1 MQENII
7 LLILT
12 IVFSGFFSGAEVAL
26 VSVSKLR
33 ARQLAESKVRNAKYL
48 NYLKENFTKTL
59 IAILIGNNVV
69 NIGGSAIATQIAL
82 LYFDNLGVAIAT
94 GIMTFLILTFG
105 EIIPKTFA
113 AKHAVKMSLNISPI
127 IYALM
132 FVLSPIIWGFHKF
145 SVFINKFGKQGQDE
159 YLVTE
164 QELKYMVRLGE
175 QQGQIKPDE
184 KEMIQNIL
192 RFDDTYVEEVMTPR
206 TEIFAL
212 DQNMKIKDA
221 MQIIIDQSFSR
232 IPVFE
237 ENLDKIK
244 GIVMVKDLLTSLNK
258 KTKAKRLKDIAK
270 PAIFVPENK
279 KIDSLLKELQKESSH
294 MAVVVNEHGG
304 VEGIVTIEDLLE
316 EIVGDIFD
324 ESDEVEHLVLNIAKK
339 KWKVLGKAPIRFLN
353 KRLKLSLPTNDDY
366 NTLAGLIQEKLGK
379 VPASGDVIVFDDKKI
394 RITVKQMD
402 GPIIIETVLEKI

>member
-1 MQENII
+1 MQEHI
-7 LLILT
+7 LLLFLT

-26 VSVSKLR
+26 VSVSKVK
-33 ARQLAESKVRNAKYL
+33 ASQLAENKVRNARYL

-59 IAILIGNNVV
+59 ITILIGNNVV
-69 NIGGSAIATQIAL
+69 NIGGSAIATQLAL
-82 LYFDNLGVAIAT
+82 SYFDNLGVAIAT
-94 GIMTFLILTFG
+94 GVMTFLILTFG

-113 AKHAVKMSLNISPI
+113 AKHAVKMSLAISPI

-132 FVLSPIIWGFHKF
+132 LVLSPIIWGFHKF
-145 SVFINKFGKQGQDE
+145 SVFINKFGSQSQDD

-206 TEIFAL
+206 TQIFAL
-212 DQNMKIKDA
+212 DQNMRVKDA
-221 MQIIIDQSFSR
+221 MPLIIDQSFSR
-232 IPVFE
+232 IPVYE

-244 GIVMVKDLLTSLNK
+244 GIVMVKDLLASLNSNNKDK
-258 KTKAKRLKDIAK
+258 KLKSLMK
-270 PAIFVPENK
+270 NAIFVPENK
-279 KIDSLLKELQKESSH
+279 KIDTLLKLLQKESSH

-304 VEGIVTIEDLLE
+304 VEGIITIEDLLE

-324 ESDEVEHLVLNIAKK
+324 ESDEVEHFVLNIGKK
-339 KWKVLGKAPIRFLN
+339 KWKVLGKSPIRFLN
-353 KRLKLSLPTNDDY
+353 KRLKLTLPTEDDY

-379 VPASGDVIVFDDKKI
+379 IPGGGDVIVFDDMKI
-394 RITVKQMD
+394 RVTVKKMD
-402 GPIIIETVLEKI
+402 GPVIIETVLEKI